1 MKRRLRLAMGVS
13 ALAAALVVAAA
24 AATSADSN
32 TGCSAPPPTKPGHG
46 YRDGRCGGCECCPL
60 RWSCL
65 EMHSRGYSCA
75 GRTGVPVEE
84 LQLGMGLSSVAV
96 GETVTASVPGV
107 RWNAVPECHSVLP
120 PGLSLH
126 LNSSDSDA
134 TPSALELRGVLGY
147 DPARDATYTLD
158 FEAVSVVGDSAE
170 KYSLQRVTGKL
181 TVRNVRRAGDSK
193 SEAALEAQVAALTA
207 SDAKARGAGLAGF
220 RAFEQYYT
228 ERTLSHR
235 DSVRRMYAAEQEL
248 CAVLD
253 ESPAVASGLYWN
265 WAGGLYMNLH
275 KLLEDVLVDGCEHH
289 FEQGLLYKP
298 EDENLRANLDGCLVH
313 SAHCVLS
320 VHPSCMQQD
329 LLTLRVDV

>member
-1 MKRRLRLAMGVS
+1 M
-13 ALAAALVVAAA
+13 
-24 AATSADSN
+24 
-32 TGCSAPPPTKPGHG
+32 
-46 YRDGRCGGCECCPL
+46 
-60 RWSCL
+60 
-65 EMHSRGYSCA
+65 
-75 GRTGVPVEE
+75 
-84 LQLGMGLSSVAV
+84 
-96 GETVTASVPGV
+96 
-107 RWNAVPECHSVLP
+107 
-120 PGLSLH
+120 
-126 LNSSDSDA
+126 
-134 TPSALELRGVLGY
+134 
-147 DPARDATYTLD
+147 
-158 FEAVSVVGDSAE
+158 VGDS
-170 KYSLQRVTGKL
+170 YSEQYTLQRVTGKL

-193 SEAALEAQVAALTA
+193 SEAALEAQVAALAA
-207 SDAKARGAGLAGF
+207 SDAEARGAGLAGF
-220 RAFEQYYT
+220 RAFEQYYN

-235 DSVRRMYAAEQEL
+235 DSVARMYAAEQEL

-253 ESPAVASGLYWN
+253 ESPAIASGLYWN